1 MGKEKIK
8 VNAIEDFLN
17 ELFPHA
23 RCELNYQKDY
33 ELAIAVILSA
43 QCKDDK
49 VNKVTPILFNKYPS
63 LVELAGAS
71 FDDVEKILR
80 PLGLSNNKAR
90 NIINFAQELINKYSS
105 ILPSDITELTSL
117 SGVGEK
123 TAKVIRI
130 ELFKIPDFPVDTH
143 IKRIASRLNLSI
155 KTEPSKISNDL
166 KSLFKID
173 DWIRLHHQL
182 IFFGRYMCK
191 AKHPECKTCKL
202 QDFCAFFKQK

>member
-8 VNAIEDFLN
+8 IAAIVKYLN
-17 ELFPHA
+17 GLFPHA

-63 LVELAGAS
+63 LMDLADAS
-71 FDDVEKILR
+71 FDDVEMILR

-90 NIINFAQELINKYSS
+90 NIINFSQELVDKYSS
-105 ILPSDITELTSL
+105 ILPSDINELTSL

-130 ELFKIPDFPVDTH
+130 EIFKIPIF
-143 IKRIASRLNLSI
+143 
-155 KTEPSKISNDL
+155 
-166 KSLFKID
+166 
-173 DWIRLHHQL
+173 QL
-182 IFFGRYMCK
+182 ILTLK
-191 AKHPECKTCKL
+191 ELL
-202 QDFCAFFKQK
+202 QDSIYQ